1 MTTLSRR
8 SFICTSLAGM
18 AAAIATPGFA
28 SGTLDFGKG
37 TLVALSD
44 GSLTVPGQ
52 MWLGASEAEQA
63 ELGGKVKIG
72 ANVFLVRQN
81 DRIILIDGGAGNGDF
96 VTQRFDDLGRLP
108 AALADAGIAPSDIT
122 DIVITHMHID
132 HSGGLIANGK
142 PAFENA
148 TIHIDQAEWGFWTRE
163 GFAEQAPEDFRPMV
177 IEIQNIA
184 KIIGHQ
190 IETHDGTKDFGN
202 GLRAVRT
209 YGHTPGHNSL
219 ELDLGDEKLLI
230 MGDIVV
236 SDSIHFKNPNVGW
249 ALDGIPEVAIQT
261 RHQVLGRA
269 ADKGL
274 VIAGSH
280 LTAPGLGRVKR
291 AGDAYEFQP
300 L

>member
-1 MTTLSRR
+1 MTDLSRR
-8 SFICTSLAGM
+8 TFICTSLAGM

-28 SGTLDFGKG
+28 AGTMEFGKG

-44 GSLTVPGQ
+44 GSFTVPGQ
-52 MWLGASEAEQA
+52 MWLGASAAEQA
-63 ELGGKVKIG
+63 DLGEKVSIG

-81 DRIILIDGGAGNGDF
+81 ERLFLIDGGAGAGDF
-96 VTQRFDDLGRLP
+96 VTQRFNDLGRLP
-108 AALADAGIAPSDIT
+108 AALAEAGIAPSDIT
-122 DIVITHMHID
+122 DVVITHMHID
-132 HSGGLIANGK
+132 HSGGLIVDGK

-148 TIHIDQAEWGFWTRE
+148 TIHIDQTEWGFWTQE
-163 GFAEQAPEDFRPMV
+163 GLVEKTPEDFRPMV
-177 IEIQNIA
+177 QEIQEIA
-184 KIIGHQ
+184 KIVNHQ

-209 YGHTPGHNSL
+209 YGHTPGHNSF

-236 SDSIHFKNPNVGW
+236 SDNIHFKNPNVGW
-249 ALDGIPEVAIQT
+249 ALDGIPEMAVQT

-269 ADKGL
+269 ADEGL

-280 LTAPGLGRVKR
+280 LTAPGLGRVNR
-291 AGDAYEFQP
+291 AGEAYEYQP